1 MIGADFGCG
10 SDTSIVMC
18 YISGKDG
25 SIIPMDKIVSIEE
38 STDTDCQYAHAEGY
52 DTLARD
58 LHPQISR
65 DNQFSFTVKTRMKK
79 KDSIRFQRSVGVFK
93 LKRKIRRM
101 KRDKEKYRRELLK
114 YGDAHH

>member
-10 SDTSIVMC
+10 SDVSIVTC
-18 YISGKDG
+18 YISSKDG
-25 SIIPMDKIVSIEE
+25 SITPMNKIVSIDG

-52 DTLARD
+52 DTLASE
-58 LHPQISR
+58 LQQHFSKA
-65 DNQFSFTVKTRMKK
+65 NQFSFTIKIRMKK

-114 YGDAHH
+114 YGTGH